1 MNRFRENTAHL
12 REKILWI
19 FLPEK
24 GADRHRL
31 RVWVFRILAL
41 ASLVLGVYYLYWR
54 YTDSLNFDAL
64 WFAVALVMAETF
76 SLVDSTLFS
85 FMMWKP
91 PRRTAPPPLE
101 GVSVDVF
108 IATYNEPVE
117 LVRLTAEAAKRIR
130 WPDLEV
136 YVLDDGA
143 RPEMEK
149 AASELEVGYIKRGES
164 WEGKARH
171 AKAGNINNALL
182 ETSGNYIL
190 ILDADQIPSAS
201 IVERTVGYFT
211 DPRLAFVQTPQFFYN
226 VQTSDPFGSDAPL
239 FYGPIQQGKDG
250 WNAAFF
256 CGSNALLNRDA
267 LLQLGLSGYVDEME
281 KRMRTSVVQLEREA
295 RVHSGESPI
304 HSPIMEQLR
313 SNLLEANRDLKAGV
327 PLEEVSSRVRNAIAK
342 AQSTVIQDDFDS
354 IASDLVELGAAGNS
368 GAIEA
373 ADYLSEQREQVEAQ
387 IQQNAPPATETF
399 GLSSQA
405 VEAVDLTRADEA
417 IPVHSLA
424 TYSVTEDMATAM
436 KLHSMG
442 WKSVFHPEI
451 LAYGLAPEDLGG
463 ALNQRLRWAQGT
475 LQVFQQQNPFL
486 MKGLSFP
493 QKLQYFT
500 TMFSYFSGFFNL
512 IFLAAPIIYLL
523 TGIPPVS
530 AWSSEFLWRLI
541 PFLLINRIVFRY
553 VSWGLSTW
561 RGEQYSLALFPV
573 WIKAVVSVL
582 FGARLKFIVTP
593 KRQVQDNNA
602 VRLVWP
608 QLLVVWLTS
617 VAIVYGITSL
627 ILGWNPQVE
636 GVLVNVVWGG
646 YNIYML
652 SAIIRAA
659 LYKPSDQLEAIPPPL
674 LYRETPIQSG

>member
-1 MNRFRENTAHL
+1 
-12 REKILWI
+12 
-19 FLPEK
+19 
-24 GADRHRL
+24 
-31 RVWVFRILAL
+31 
-41 ASLVLGVYYLYWR
+41 
-54 YTDSLNFDAL
+54 
-64 WFAVALVMAETF
+64 
-76 SLVDSTLFS
+76 
-85 FMMWKP
+85 
-91 PRRTAPPPLE
+91 
-101 GVSVDVF
+101 
-108 IATYNEPVE
+108 
-117 LVRLTAEAAKRIR
+117 
-130 WPDLEV
+130 
-136 YVLDDGA
+136 
-143 RPEMEK
+143 
-149 AASELEVGYIKRGES
+149 
-164 WEGKARH
+164 
-171 AKAGNINNALL
+171 
-182 ETSGNYIL
+182 
-190 ILDADQIPSAS
+190 
-201 IVERTVGYFT
+201 
-211 DPRLAFVQTPQFFYN
+211 
-226 VQTSDPFGSDAPL
+226 
-239 FYGPIQQGKDG
+239 
-250 WNAAFF
+250 
-256 CGSNALLNRDA
+256 
-267 LLQLGLSGYVDEME
+267 
-281 KRMRTSVVQLEREA
+281 
-295 RVHSGESPI
+295 
-304 HSPIMEQLR
+304 
-313 SNLLEANRDLKAGV
+313 
-327 PLEEVSSRVRNAIAK
+327 
-342 AQSTVIQDDFDS
+342 
-354 IASDLVELGAAGNS
+354 
-368 GAIEA
+368 
-373 ADYLSEQREQVEAQ
+373 
-387 IQQNAPPATETF
+387 
-399 GLSSQA
+399 
-405 VEAVDLTRADEA
+405 
-417 IPVHSLA
+417 
-424 TYSVTEDMATAM
+424 
-436 KLHSMG
+436 
-442 WKSVFHPEI
+442 
-451 LAYGLAPEDLGG
+451 
-463 ALNQRLRWAQGT
+463 
-475 LQVFQQQNPFL
+475 